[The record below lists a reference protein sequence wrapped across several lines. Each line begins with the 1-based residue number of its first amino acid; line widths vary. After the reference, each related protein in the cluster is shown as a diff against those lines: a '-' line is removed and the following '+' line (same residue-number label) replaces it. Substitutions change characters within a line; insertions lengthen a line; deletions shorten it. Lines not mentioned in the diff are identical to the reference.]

1 MIDVPSLLC
10 CVFTAGMWEFLHGL
24 GLWTDVGLSGLGELS
39 LAVGPWR
46 FGTSGEKGAWA
57 ATPVPDEEVTWLCC
71 PEFGFGGRSEEC
83 WEDRPV
89 GLLGG
94 TDKSVC

>member
-1 MIDVPSLLC
+1 MREVLSLLC
-10 CVFTAGMWEFLHGL
+10 CVLTAGMWEFLQGL
-24 GLWTDVGLSGLGELS
+24 GLWRDVGLSGPEEVS
-39 LAVGPWR
+39 LAVGPCR

-57 ATPVPDEEVTWLCC
+57 ATPVPEEEVTWLCC
-71 PEFGFGGRSEEC
+71 PELCLGGRSEEC

-94 TDKSVC
+94 TDRSEC